1 MNWCVLLVLA
11 VLCCI
16 EKLYRSFVW
25 LPRINI
31 WKYIHILYILYMQR
45 VRVMVMKTVTFFAS
59 GRFQLRHRTSHR
71 LNGMDRQICICVLCL
86 AVCVIV
92 NLELGKPRG
101 LYYWEIYEYQILC
114 VCAMP
119 WMGREDI
126 SCHCSSFSLTLCVS
140 LHLNKWNF

>member
-1 MNWCVLLVLA
+1 
-11 VLCCI
+11 
-16 EKLYRSFVW
+16 
-25 LPRINI
+25 
-31 WKYIHILYILYMQR
+31 
-45 VRVMVMKTVTFFAS
+45 MVMKTVTFFAS

-114 VCAMP
+114 VCV
-119 WMGREDI
+119 
-126 SCHCSSFSLTLCVS
+126 SCHEWGEKISLVIALLSLLLFVYLFISINEIFNSFFFSSSFIE
-140 LHLNKWNF
+140 